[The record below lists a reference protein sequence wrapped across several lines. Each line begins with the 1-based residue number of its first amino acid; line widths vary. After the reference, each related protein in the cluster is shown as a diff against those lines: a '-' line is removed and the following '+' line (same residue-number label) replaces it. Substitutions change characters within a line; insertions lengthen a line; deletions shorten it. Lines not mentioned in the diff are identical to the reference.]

1 MKLYDLLDTAIKTGD
16 IIYIDG
22 WHLGMRYDKNKDC
35 FIWCNPGTG
44 KYEESKVDY
53 TGFNR
58 VVLSGKILS
67 IEDWHLIPMRYKY
80 NIGDKFILND
90 LTKVVTEKENE
101 FYIMRQVAVKP
112 IGEIT
117 NRYIAEDDG
126 CEYYNV
132 KIENDFGSIIV
143 GSHYLSKQLKVV
155 RQ

>member
-1 MKLYDLLDTAIKTGD
+1 MKLFELLNDAIETGN

-22 WHLGMRYDKNKDC
+22 WHLGMRYNKDNDC
-35 FIWCNPGTG
+35 FIWCHPGTG

-58 VVLSGKILS
+58 VVLSKKILS
-67 IEDWHLIPMRYKY
+67 MESWKLISPNYKY
-80 NIGDKFILND
+80 QIGDKFVLND
-90 LTKVVTEKENE
+90 LTKVIISNECYVKQVT
-101 FYIMRQVAVKP
+101 VKP

-117 NRYIAEDDG
+117 GRYIAEDDG
-126 CEYYNV
+126 VEYYNV

>member
-1 MKLYDLLDTAIKTGD
+1 MKLIELLNDAIETGN

-22 WHLGMRYDKNKDC
+22 WHLGMRYNKDNNC
-35 FIWCNPGTG
+35 FIWYNPRTG
-44 KYEESKVDY
+44 KYEESKVDH

-67 IEDWHLIPMRYKY
+67 MKDWKLISSNYKY
-80 NIGDKFILND
+80 QIGDKFVLND
-90 LTKVVTEKENE
+90 LTKVVTNNE
-101 FYIMRQVAVKP
+101 YYMKQVAVKP

-117 NRYIAEDDG
+117 DRYIAEDDG

-143 GSHYLSKQLKVV
+143 GVHYLSKQLKVV
-155 RQ
+155 R

>member
-1 MKLYDLLDTAIKTGD
+1 MKLIELLNDAIETEN

-22 WHLGMRYDKNKDC
+22 WHLGMRYNKDKDC
-35 FIWCNPGTG
+35 FIWCHPGTG

-67 IEDWHLIPMRYKY
+67 IEDWKLVPLVYKY
-80 NIGDKFILND
+80 QIGDKFVLND
-90 LTKVVTEKENE
+90 LTKVVTSNE
-101 FYIMRQVAVKP
+101 CYMKQVAVKP

-117 NRYIAEDDG
+117 DRYIAEDDG

-143 GSHYLSKQLKVV
+143 GSHYLSQQLKVV
-155 RQ
+155 GQ

>member
-1 MKLYDLLDTAIKTGD
+1 MKLIDLLNDAIETGN

-22 WHLGMRYDKNKDC
+22 WHLGMRYNKDNDC
-35 FIWCNPGTG
+35 FIWCHPGTG

-58 VVLSGKILS
+58 VVLSKKILS
-67 IEDWHLIPMRYKY
+67 MENWKLISPNYKY
-80 NIGDKFILND
+80 QIGDKFVLND
-90 LTKVVTEKENE
+90 LTKVVTSNE
-101 FYIMRQVAVKP
+101 CYMKQVVVKP

-117 NRYIAEDDG
+117 DRYIAEDDG

>member
-1 MKLYDLLDTAIKTGD
+1 MKLIELLNDAIETGN

-22 WHLGMRYDKNKDC
+22 WHLGMRYNKDNDC
-35 FIWCNPGTG
+35 FIWCHPGTG
-44 KYEESKVDY
+44 KYEESEVDY

-58 VVLSGKILS
+58 VVLSKKILLM
-67 IEDWHLIPMRYKY
+67 ENWKLISPNYKY
-80 NIGDKFILND
+80 QIGDKFVLND
-90 LTKVVTEKENE
+90 LTKVITENE
-101 FYIMRQVAVKP
+101 GYIMRQVAVKP

-117 NRYIAEDDG
+117 DRYIAEDDG